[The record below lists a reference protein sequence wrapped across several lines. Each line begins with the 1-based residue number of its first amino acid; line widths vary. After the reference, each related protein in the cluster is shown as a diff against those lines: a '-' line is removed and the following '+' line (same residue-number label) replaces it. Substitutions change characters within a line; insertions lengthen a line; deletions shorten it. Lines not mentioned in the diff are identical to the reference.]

1 MIKAKGYLNGSVQSS
16 ELDLLYF
23 KAYWANLDGE
33 KIEKTFFNS
42 VVRLYIEKFWI
53 YNIKLKF
60 YIETENNQISFME
73 KT

>member
-33 KIEKTFFNS
+33 KIDKTFFL
-42 VVRLYIEKFWI
+42 V
-53 YNIKLKF
+53 
-60 YIETENNQISFME
+60 

>member
-33 KIEKTFFNS
+33 KNRE
-42 VVRLYIEKFWI
+42 
-53 YNIKLKF
+53 NIF
-60 YIETENNQISFME
+60 
-73 KT
+73 